1 MEVTVEDLCAIV
13 RAPVVSENGC
23 ELPAFKKIES
33 DKQLNL
39 LM

>member
-1 MEVTVEDLCAIV
+1 MEVTVEDLCAIS
-13 RAPVVSENGC
+13 RASVVSENGC
-23 ELPAFKKIES
+23 ELPVFQKIES